1 MSIRR
6 EGRATSL
13 VDPLNEPLLERKPL
27 DEESFRRVIAIERK
41 RTERSKSPFVLM
53 LLEVANH
60 QGPERTSAALDS
72 VVSVLLASSRDTDLV
87 GWYKNRM
94 TVGALFTGL
103 VVSDKNSILSTILT
117 RVSTTLRDELSFEQF
132 NLVSISLHFFPDD
145 WDHDSP
151 GRPSNP
157 ALYPDLSTQDK
168 GRRPLLIM
176 KRAIDIVGGA
186 LLALLCLPFCVLIAL
201 VVKATSKGPV
211 LFRQQRVGQHGKQFT
226 FLKFRS
232 MYVDNDHS
240 VHKEFVTQMITRELE
255 RDKSERN
262 QGVYKL
268 TSDKRITRVGK
279 FLRRTSL
286 DELPQFINVLRGDMS
301 LVGPRP
307 PIPYELAAYQTWHR
321 RRLLEVKPGIT
332 GLWQVTGRSTVDFD
346 EMVRLDL
353 RYATSWTPWLD
364 LRILIRT
371 PGGRNQR
378 LRRLLAVSHLSI
390 PPASLIPP
398 KFPGHC
404 VLRFNLKQSQI
415 QKKVGEP

>member
-371 PGGRNQR
+371 PG
-378 LRRLLAVSHLSI
+378 AVIKGSG
-390 PPASLIPP
+390 AY
-398 KFPGHC
+398 
-404 VLRFNLKQSQI
+404 
-415 QKKVGEP
+415 